1 MNPDPHLIGYFAGIL
16 TTVSFI
22 PQLLLT
28 LKTRNTA
35 SLSLGMYSA
44 FTLGVALWLAYG
56 ILLGDRALMIANTL
70 TLVMAATILFVKIL
84 NIVNN
89 REPL

>member
-1 MNPDPHLIGYFAGIL
+1 MNSDPHLIGYFAGIL

-28 LKTRNTA
+28 LKTRNTM

-44 FTLGVALWLAYG
+44 FTLGVTLWLAYG
-56 ILLGDRALMIANTL
+56 VLLNDYALIIANTL
-70 TLVMAATILFVKIL
+70 TLTMAFTILLIKIL
-84 NIVNN
+84 NIVKN